1 METLDLSGLPAEVLE
16 AGAAIAEESGLLAVA
31 DAALDATG
39 NKSKAATI
47 TGQVVDALVDFEALE
62 LGVLGTFLE
71 AVDDDVAAWLVELAL
86 GLAQDEVRRAA
97 RQERRADRRAQRQV
111 WWYTRQDRRAQRKAE
126 RQRG

>member
-62 LGVLGTFLE
+62 LGVLGPFLE

-126 RQRG
+126 RQEV

>member
-1 METLDLSGLPAEVLE
+1 METLDLAGLPAEVLE

-47 TGQVVDALVDFEALE
+47 TGQVVDALIDFEDLE

-71 AVDDDVAAWLVELAL
+71 AVDDDVAAWIVELAL
-86 GLAQDEVRRAA
+86 SLAQDPVRRAA

>member
-47 TGQVVDALVDFEALE
+47 TGQVVDALVDFEDLE
-62 LGVLGTFLE
+62 LGVLSTFLE

-126 RQRG
+126 RQEV

>member
-47 TGQVVDALVDFEALE
+47 TGQVVDALVDFEDLE

-126 RQRG
+126 RQEV